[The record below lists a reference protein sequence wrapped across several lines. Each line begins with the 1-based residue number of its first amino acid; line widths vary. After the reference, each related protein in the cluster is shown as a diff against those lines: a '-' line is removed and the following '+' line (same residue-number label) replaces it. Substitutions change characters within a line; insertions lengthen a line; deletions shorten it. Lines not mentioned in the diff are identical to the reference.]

1 MYARNEVILT
11 TKSNSLQR
19 KKSSKINPKS
29 YSKGEINMEEKKR
42 GRGRPR
48 LDVPDGRCSR
58 RQAVNSMYVNKA
70 AQLISE
76 AATEIPDGN
85 LLWYSDETTWTIKS
99 KDGIL
104 EQIGRMLVQDHHEQS
119 HCVYITNLAIAAL
132 KNGCTCRGIEKA
144 IRKIRIT
151 LKESN
156 QIPNNTELINVAG
169 QAVAALRQMGEG

>member
-1 MYARNEVILT
+1 MYAGNEVILP

-48 LDVPDGRCSR
+48 LDVPDGRYSR

-76 AATEIPDGN
+76 AATEIPDRK
-85 LLWYSDETTWTIKS
+85 LLWYLDETTWTIKS

-104 EQIGRMLVQDHHEQS
+104 EQIGRMILQDKYELGD
-119 HCVYITNLAIAAL
+119 CVYITRLSIAAV
-132 KNGCTCRGIEKA
+132 KNGYTCREIEKA
-144 IRKIRIT
+144 IRKIRLT
-151 LKESN
+151 SKELNKNPES
-156 QIPNNTELINVAG
+156 TFLRNVAG
-169 QAVAALRQMGEG
+169 QAVTALRLMGE

>member
-1 MYARNEVILT
+1 
-11 TKSNSLQR
+11 
-19 KKSSKINPKS
+19 
-29 YSKGEINMEEKKR
+29 MEEKKR

-48 LDVPDGRCSR
+48 LDVPNGRCSR

-76 AATEIPDGN
+76 VATEIPDGK

-104 EQIGRMLVQDHHEQS
+104 EQIGRMLVQDHHEPS

-132 KNGCTCRGIEKA
+132 KNGCTCREIEKA
-144 IRKIRIT
+144 IRKIRMT

-156 QIPNNTELINVAG
+156 QISNNTELIKSAG
-169 QAVAALRQMGEG
+169 QAVTDLRQMGERESNNFW

>member
-1 MYARNEVILT
+1 
-11 TKSNSLQR
+11 
-19 KKSSKINPKS
+19 
-29 YSKGEINMEEKKR
+29 MEEKKR

-48 LDVPDGRCSR
+48 LDVPNGRCSR

-76 AATEIPDGN
+76 AAAEIPDKS

-104 EQIGRMLVQDHHEQS
+104 EQIGRMLEQDQHEQS

-132 KNGCTCRGIEKA
+132 KNGCTCREIEKA
-144 IRKIRIT
+144 IRKIRMA
-151 LKESN
+151 LKEST
-156 QIPNNTELINVAG
+156 QIPSNTVLISVAG
-169 QAVAALRQMGEG
+169 EAVTALRQMGEN